1 MGKRRRLSP
10 ARYRLPQA
18 ANRNPRRANE
28 IVLGKRRATADT
40 ALRLAKYF
48 NMSPE
53 FWLGIQMDYDL
64 DIESDRLGD
73 RLNTEV
79 TRYSR
84 AHVRPSTQECVAERR
99 A

>member
-1 MGKRRRLSP
+1 
-10 ARYRLPQA
+10 
-18 ANRNPRRANE
+18 
-28 IVLGKRRATADT
+28 
-40 ALRLAKYF
+40 
-48 NMSPE
+48 MSPE